1 MPRYFHL
8 DEARAALP
16 IVGRSIREA
25 VQARMRYQDAEHS
38 IQDLTQ
44 RILMNGGV
52 SVDTVVAEAWKNQYD
67 SSGTALKTA
76 MDRIEEMGVV
86 VKDLDVGLVDFPT
99 LFEGEEVYLCWR
111 MDEADI
117 DHWHGVNEGFAG
129 RKPIDRHFLE
139 NHRGERTA

>member
-8 DEARAALP
+8 EEARAALP

-25 VQARMRYQDAEHS
+25 VQAKTRYQDAEHC

-52 SVDTVVAEAWKNQYD
+52 AVDTVVAEGWKNQYD

-76 MDRIEEMGVV
+76 MDRIEEMGVL

-117 DHWHGVNEGFAG
+117 DHWHGIHEGFSS

-139 NHRGERTA
+139 NHRGEQAA